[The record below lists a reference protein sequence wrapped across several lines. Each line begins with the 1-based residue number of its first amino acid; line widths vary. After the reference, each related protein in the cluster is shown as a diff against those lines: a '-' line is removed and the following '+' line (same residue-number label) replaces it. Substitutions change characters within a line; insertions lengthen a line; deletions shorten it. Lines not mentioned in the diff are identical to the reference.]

1 MANTS
6 ATGGYLRPELPWL
19 AGDDLDDVFQR
30 LTVGITG
37 LPGSMVRPRWQ
48 ADPPKTPEH
57 DQDWVAL
64 GVTVETPDAGPSIQ
78 HRPAG
83 EGHDIETRHF
93 NIDVQFSCYGPHA
106 AALAQAIRSGLSIP
120 QNIEQIRPIG
130 FVSTGQAVRVP
141 ELVNQRHY
149 NRVDFTAFFR
159 LARQQRYAVL
169 NVLEAPLQLNK
180 D

>member
-1 MANTS
+1 M
-6 ATGGYLRPELPWL
+6 
-19 AGDDLDDVFQR
+19 
-30 LTVGITG
+30 
-37 LPGSMVRPRWQ
+37 
-48 ADPPKTPEH
+48 
-57 DQDWVAL
+57 AL

-83 EGHDIETRHF
+83 DGHDVETRHF
-93 NIDVQFSCYGPHA
+93 GIEVQFSCYGPHA

-149 NRVDFTAFFR
+149 NRVDFTATFR

-169 NVLEAPLQLNK
+169 NVLEVPLQLNK

>member
-48 ADPPKTPEH
+48 GRPAKDPEH

-83 EGHDIETRHF
+83 NGHDVETRHF

-106 AALAQAIRSGLSIP
+106 AALAQANPQRSEHP
-120 QNIEQIRPIG
+120 AKHRANP
-130 FVSTGQAVRVP
+130 T
-141 ELVNQRHY
+141 
-149 NRVDFTAFFR
+149 NRVCLNQPGHCACPSWSISGTTTEWISPFFR
-159 LARQQRYAVL
+159 LARQQRYAAL
-169 NVLEAPLQLNK
+169 NVLEVPLQLNK

>member
-1 MANTS
+1 M
-6 ATGGYLRPELPWL
+6 

-48 ADPPKTPEH
+48 PDPPKAPEH
-57 DQDWVAL
+57 NQDWVAL

-83 EGHDIETRHF
+83 NGHDVETRHF
-93 NIDVQFSCYGPHA
+93 DIEVQFSCYGPHA

-159 LARQQRYAVL
+159 LARQQRYAAL
-169 NVLEAPLQLNK
+169 NVLEVPLQLNK